1 MGANVLVPMDTS
13 PSARNALEF
22 ALEHHEDDRITVLH
36 VTNPLEETYF
46 ASEEEFYTQVDVLED
61 QADERAAHIFEE
73 AESIASG
80 YGVSIETETAVG
92 PPANAIVEF
101 ASEHAIDQIVMGSR
115 GRSGVARFLLGSVAE
130 KVARRAPVPVTI
142 VK

>member
-1 MGANVLVPMDTS
+1 MGTHVLVPMDAS
-13 PSARNALEF
+13 SSAKKALSF
-22 ALEHHEDDRITVLH
+22 ALDHYGDDRITVLH

-61 QADERAAHIFEE
+61 QAEERAAHIFDDANEL
-73 AESIASG
+73 AADHD
-80 YGVSIETETAVG
+80 VTIETETAVG
-92 PPANAIVEF
+92 PPANAIVSF
-101 ASEHAIDQIVMGSR
+101 AEESDIDQIIMGSR
-115 GRSGVARFLLGSVAE
+115 GRSGFARFLLGSVAE